1 MSYNELKN
9 NDEKYVVG
17 NYARFDLCI
26 DRGKKST
33 CYDLEGN
40 EYIDFTTGIGVN
52 SLGFCDDGWVMA
64 VTRQAAA
71 LNHVSNL
78 YYTSPSTDLAKLLCT
93 RTGCDKVFFANSGAE
108 ANEGAIKAARKYSF
122 DKYGKERSVIVTL
135 NGSFHGRTVT
145 TLAATGQDAYHNYFF
160 PFTEGFVHVEPNDIK
175 ALNAALGKDV
185 CAVMLEFVQGE
196 GGVRKLNDDYVKEV
210 AKLCAER
217 DILLIADEVQTGVG
231 RTGTFLAAEQF
242 KVTADITTLAKGLGG
257 GLPIGAILFNEKTGG
272 VLTPGTHGTTYGANP
287 IACAAAYYT
296 VNSIDTSLMNEVKV
310 KSGYIRARLEKM
322 KNVTVVDGL
331 GMMIGFEVSEEF
343 KPAELVKAAMDK
355 GLLLLTAKD
364 RVRLLPALNIPK
376 ASLERGMDIIA
387 ELLKGAEKEE
397 EALEK
402 APPAKKEKKEQKK

>member
-1 MSYNELKN
+1 MSYNELKS

-26 DRGKKST
+26 DHGKKST

-64 VTRQAAA
+64 VTKQAAA

-78 YYTSPSTDLAKLLCT
+78 YYTSPGTDLAKLLSA

-122 DKYGKERSVIVTL
+122 DKYGKDRNVIITL

-145 TLAATGQDAYHNYFF
+145 TLAATGQDAYHDFFF
-160 PFTEGFVHVEPNDIK
+160 PFTEGFVHIEPNDTA
-175 ALNAALGKDV
+175 ALDAALGKDV

-196 GGVRKLNDDYVKEV
+196 GGVRKLSDEFVKEV

-231 RTGTFLAAEQF
+231 RTGTFLASEQF
-242 KVTADITTLAKGLGG
+242 GVTPDITTLAKGLGG

-296 VNSIDTSLMNEVKV
+296 VNTIDTALMNEVKV

-322 KNVTVVDGL
+322 KNVIVVDGL
-331 GMMIGFEVSEEF
+331 GMMVGFEVSDQF
-343 KPAELVKAAMDK
+343 KPAELVKAAMEK

-376 ASLERGMDIIA
+376 ASLERGMDILA
-387 ELLKGAEKEE
+387 ELLKGSE
-397 EALEK
+397 EATIEEK
-402 APPAKKEKKEQKK
+402 STTSKKEKKK